1 MKRTEKPT
9 DGRPRQRPSVKVVV
23 THAFVGDKT
32 LAEAFIPVITEDLR
46 RKAEECRTFDNEC
59 DTA

>member
-1 MKRTEKPT
+1 MKRKDKSTEIK
-9 DGRPRQRPSVKVVV
+9 PRQPLFVKWIV
-23 THAFVGDKT
+23 TREFVGDKT

-46 RKAEECRTFDNEC
+46 RKVGEIRTFDNGL

>member
-1 MKRTEKPT
+1 MKRNDKST
-9 DGRPRQRPSVKVVV
+9 DRRPRKRLSVKVIV
-23 THAFVGDKT
+23 TREFVGDKT

-46 RKAEECRTFDNEC
+46 RKAKAFRTFDNGL

>member
-1 MKRTEKPT
+1 MKRYDKST
-9 DGRPRQRPSVKVVV
+9 DRRPRQRPTVKVIV
-23 THAFVGDKT
+23 TREFIGDKT

-46 RKAEECRTFDNEC
+46 RKAGEKRTFDNDL

>member
-1 MKRTEKPT
+1 MKRNDKST
-9 DGRPRQRPSVKVVV
+9 DRRPRQRPTVKVIV
-23 THAFVGDKT
+23 TREFIGDKT

-46 RKAEECRTFDNEC
+46 RKAGEKRTFDNDL